1 MATLAVDVAVN
12 ALVKKADNADFYQIW
27 ANKSSAKFFCASWGC
42 STDALFGTV
51 ISSPSRFLQ
60 RKEGAEGLVWSQKAS
75 SIASGLTDGSI
86 VWKAPNGTTFG
97 VNIHVPL
104 QIGPFGTAPYY
115 QVQIDGG
122 EWEGSH
128 TSSPYTFPDR
138 IGYKVRVS
146 PQAHHSNL
154 YLTITISDLDDD

>member
-1 MATLAVDVAVN
+1 MDTVIG
-12 ALVKKADNADFYQIW
+12 ALEKKAAEADFSQIW
-27 ANKSSAKFFCASWGC
+27 ANKSSDKFECSSWGC
-42 STDALFGTV
+42 STDAVLGSV
-51 ISSPSRFLQ
+51 ITSPDSVLR
-60 RKEGAEGLVWSQKAS
+60 RREGAESLMWSQAAS

-115 QVQIDGG
+115 QVQVNGG

-128 TSSPYTFPDR
+128 TSDPYLFPED

-154 YLTITISDLDDD
+154 YLTITISDLSDD

>member
-1 MATLAVDVAVN
+1 M
-12 ALVKKADNADFYQIW
+12 
-27 ANKSSAKFFCASWGC
+27 
-42 STDALFGTV
+42 
-51 ISSPSRFLQ
+51 Q
-60 RKEGAEGLVWSQKAS
+60 RKEGTEGLVWSQKAS

-97 VNIHVPL
+97 VHVS
-104 QIGPFGTAPYY
+104 
-115 QVQIDGG
+115 GG

-128 TSSPYTFPDR
+128 TSDPYLFSED

-154 YLTITISDLDDD
+154 YLTITISDLSDD